1 MNTPTYEEVSQRAR
15 QIWQSYGQPEGRDVE
30 IWFEAERQLSGK
42 STPTTPSAAEN
53 RETSFTG
60 RESLSKST
68 GTPEA
73 LPNAEQ
79 SAIANTP
86 ENRAKAEVQKKSAR
100 APKVAVNTTVKA
112 APPETGKPLW
122 SKPHSS

>member
-1 MNTPTYEEVSQRAR
+1 MNTPTHEEVSQRAR
-15 QIWQSYGQPEGRDVE
+15 QIWQTYGQPEGRDVE
-30 IWFEAERQLSGK
+30 IWCEAERQLLGK
-42 STPTTPSAAEN
+42 STPTSPPAAES
-53 RETSFTG
+53 RGTSPTASA
-60 RESLSKST
+60 SLGST
-68 GTPEA
+68 VTSEA

-79 SAIANTP
+79 SAIASSP

-112 APPETGKPLW
+112 APAETGKPLW